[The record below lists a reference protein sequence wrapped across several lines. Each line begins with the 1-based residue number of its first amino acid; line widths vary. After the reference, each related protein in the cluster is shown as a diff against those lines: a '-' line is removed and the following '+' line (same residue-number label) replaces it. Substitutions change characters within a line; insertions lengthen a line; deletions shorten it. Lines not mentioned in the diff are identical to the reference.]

1 MRHFSH
7 FRFSEKEKQPAFIK
21 TKKQYVA
28 FYVPAHYYFPERILQ
43 PLTKIKRAHK
53 QDSSL
58 WVISLIMP
66 LYVGCHFVFF
76 PFAPKQIHAALR
88 FWNTTSITAQC
99 GPSKLIL
106 QMWKKWICRRRRAR
120 FSSFWFPP
128 SPTDSFVTYFDEKNG
143 TPQLLWPPAV
153 FRRRLRWRAKY
164 KDRGSCRSWAT
175 SLNLPSLFGCK
186 RILRS
191 LPYND
196 SQHSFLLVK
205 P

>member
-1 MRHFSH
+1 MMGHFSH
-7 FRFSEKEKQPAFIK
+7 FRFPKQEKQPAFIK
-21 TKKQYVA
+21 TKKQYDA

-106 QMWKKWICRRRRAR
+106 QTWNILNAERVILCESYWCSCRRWWAR
-120 FSSFWFPP
+120 FSCFSMLLH
-128 SPTDSFVTYFDEKNG
+128 DDRQLRYLL
-143 TPQLLWPPAV
+143 PQ
-153 FRRRLRWRAKY
+153 K
-164 KDRGSCRSWAT
+164 S
-175 SLNLPSLFGCK
+175 
-186 RILRS
+186 
-191 LPYND
+191 
-196 SQHSFLLVK
+196 
-205 P
+205 